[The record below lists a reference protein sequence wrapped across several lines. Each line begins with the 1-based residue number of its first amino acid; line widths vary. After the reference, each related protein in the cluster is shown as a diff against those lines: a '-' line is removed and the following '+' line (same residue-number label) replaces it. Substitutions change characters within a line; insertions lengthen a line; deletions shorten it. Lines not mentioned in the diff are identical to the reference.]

1 MLWERCRVHRL
12 VQSLLALGL
21 VTYPC
26 GSHSSAFSLD
36 GLGPH
41 PLAAGAM
48 LPVRLIATFA
58 DSLFSSTESSA
69 ESTRECPEMRQ
80 ALRVM
85 SLLKVPLTRKCF

>member
-1 MLWERCRVHRL
+1 MLLERCRVHRL

-36 GLGPH
+36 GPH